1 MAKCTDNHH
10 APSEIK
16 ESNATSTTDVLD
28 LPEQPKTPVDGVV
41 ADLISQSKDSS
52 AARHISTVI
61 DMTMQP
67 KSTDCSAAKFV
78 FLELDITTV
87 PLPLTRA
94 LRDISLRKGRA
105 TSRADDVEELPTRS
119 KPLSQTILETQVLD
133 LIQLPPVRR
142 AETVDTDD
150 SAARGIS
157 TGWQERIGEL

>member
-1 MAKCTDNHH
+1 M
-10 APSEIK
+10 
-16 ESNATSTTDVLD
+16 
-28 LPEQPKTPVDGVV
+28 V

-67 KSTDCSAAKFV
+67 KSIDCLAAKFV
-78 FLELDITTV
+78 FLELDITMV
-87 PLPLTRA
+87 PLPRTRA
-94 LRDISLRKGRA
+94 LKSVCRDVHTPLRDISLRKSRA
-105 TSRADDVEELPTRS
+105 TSRADDVEELPTRCKS
-119 KPLSQTILETQVLD
+119 LSQTILETQILD

-157 TGWQERIGEL
+157 TGWQERISEL